1 MNQKLIVTK
10 STIALVSL
18 SLVIRR
24 YPFLRANQNE
34 GKTIKHK
41 TKAWNSR
48 KQATKQTVKRY
59 NETSKTPTPSQKPET

>member
-1 MNQKLIVTK
+1 M
-10 STIALVSL
+10 
-18 SLVIRR
+18 IRR